1 MARDRRPD
9 RQAALRRRLADAGL
23 DALAVS
29 HPANIRYLTGFS
41 GTAGLLLIG
50 GQRTVL
56 LTDPRYGIQAPAE
69 VHGVAEIEIEPV
81 SLWDRLKRVA
91 AGLKLSA
98 IGFERDHLT
107 VRDAERLRQA
117 VTTRLDPVAGMV
129 EGLRVAKDEGEVR
142 SIRSAADLALEALA
156 EVLASVR
163 PGQTEVA
170 IAARLEAALRLRGS
184 EWHPFQTIVASGPRA
199 ALPHARSSSRPVGAG
214 DLLLLD
220 FGAEVDGYCSDLTR
234 TVVIGRADDRQRSH
248 YGAVRAA
255 QQVAV
260 AGVRAGMAGRD
271 ADGLARSCLA
281 EAGLAEAFRH
291 SLGHGIG
298 LEVHEDPRLSPTA
311 ADPLPVGAVVTME
324 PGVYFEGW
332 GGIRLEDDLLL
343 TSEGPELLSPGA
355 PELVEI

>member
-9 RQAALRRRLADAGL
+9 RQDALRRRLVDAGL
-23 DALAVS
+23 GALAVS

-50 GQRTVL
+50 SERTVL
-56 LTDPRYGIQAPAE
+56 LTDPRYRIQATDE
-69 VHGVAEIEIEPV
+69 LNGVAEIEIEPV
-81 SLWDRLKRVA
+81 NLWDRLKRVV
-91 AGLKLSA
+91 AGLKLNA

-117 VTTRLDPVAGMV
+117 VTTRLDPVAGLI
-129 EGLRVAKDEGEVR
+129 EGLRVRKDDGEVGA
-142 SIRSAADLALEALA
+142 IRAAAGLALDALD
-156 EVLASVR
+156 EVLASIRV
-163 PGQTEVA
+163 GQTELA
-170 IAARLEAALRLRGS
+170 IAARLESALRMRGS
-184 EWHPFQTIVASGPRA
+184 EWHPFQTMVASGARA
-199 ALPHARSSSRPVGAG
+199 ALPHARSSQRPVGPG

-220 FGAEVDGYCSDLTR
+220 FGALVDGYCSDLTR
-234 TVVIGRADDRQRSH
+234 TVVVGRADDRQRSH
-248 YGAVRAA
+248 YAAVRAA

-260 AGVRAGMAGRD
+260 SGIRAGMTGREV
-271 ADGLARSCLA
+271 DGLARARLGQ
-281 EAGLAEAFRH
+281 EGLAEAFRH

-311 ADPLPVGAVVTME
+311 SDPLPVGAVVTVE

-343 TSEGPELLSPGA
+343 TADGPELLSPGA
-355 PELVEI
+355 PDLMEI

>member
-1 MARDRRPD
+1 
-9 RQAALRRRLADAGL
+9 
-23 DALAVS
+23 V
-29 HPANIRYLTGFS
+29 
-41 GTAGLLLIG
+41 
-50 GQRTVL
+50 V
-56 LTDPRYGIQAPAE
+56 
-69 VHGVAEIEIEPV
+69 
-81 SLWDRLKRVA
+81 

-199 ALPHARSSSRPVGAG
+199 ALPHARSSSRPVGVG

-260 AGVRAGMAGRD
+260 AGVRAGMPGRD
-271 ADGLARSCLA
+271 ADGLARSCLS

-311 ADPLPVGAVVTME
+311 ADPLPVGAVVTIE